1 MKIQVYH
8 LQLTQT
14 YIPWG
19 NCLKQVMLSL
29 PVLYVNKPSA
39 QSLKEEW
46 ILPSP
51 SGTDNPMAPLILS
64 ASVCYLILLFLNTN
78 PKISKFKQNHLPP
91 NLNSLLSSSCCLSLF
106 MVRCLPTD
114 IWLQTQWTLSLLSWS
129 SLQHL
134 RLWNPLC
141 HLLPFTAVQGST
153 GSCHL
158 IFSLLLSSL
167 TCSHCMGSPLLSALL
182 MFFVRQF
189 FYLQGQQMQY
199 APWEVASKLHSIY
212 FSRLPNLQ
220 LAQWSNQ
227 EKLQPQYK
235 HKLFSGLLYSS
246 SQKMVLKTPALP
258 L

>member
-1 MKIQVYH
+1 
-8 LQLTQT
+8 
-14 YIPWG
+14 
-19 NCLKQVMLSL
+19 
-29 PVLYVNKPSA
+29 
-39 QSLKEEW
+39 
-46 ILPSP
+46 
-51 SGTDNPMAPLILS
+51 MAPLILS

-129 SLQHL
+129 SLQYL

-199 APWEVASKLHSIY
+199 APWEVASNSTPYTLAGFLTCSLLGDPIRKSCSPSTSTSCSQACYI
-212 FSRLPNLQ
+212 LQ
-220 LAQWSNQ
+220 FPKDGSENT
-227 EKLQPQYK
+227 
-235 HKLFSGLLYSS
+235 SS
-246 SQKMVLKTPALP
+246 SIVA
-258 L
+258 